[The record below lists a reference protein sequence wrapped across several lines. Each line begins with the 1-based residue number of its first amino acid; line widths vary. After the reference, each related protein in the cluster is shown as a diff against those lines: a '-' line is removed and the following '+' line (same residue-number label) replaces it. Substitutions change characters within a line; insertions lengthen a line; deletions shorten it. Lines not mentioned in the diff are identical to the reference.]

1 MTKPNQN
8 KNDFNVV
15 GYRTEVVKRSSAAEA
30 DGNLVAE
37 SRVDSRRTEASTI
50 NRDRQCCQRC

>member
-15 GYRTEVVKRSSAAEA
+15 GYRTEVVKGSSAAEA

-37 SRVDSRRTEASTI
+37 SRVDSRRTEVSTI